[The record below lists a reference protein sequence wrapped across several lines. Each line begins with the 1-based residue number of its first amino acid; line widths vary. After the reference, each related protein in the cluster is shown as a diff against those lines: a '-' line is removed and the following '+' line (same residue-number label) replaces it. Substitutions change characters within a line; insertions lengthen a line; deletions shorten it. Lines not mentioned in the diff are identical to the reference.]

1 MDGGDR
7 EGGCLKLVEKTG
19 GTSEICNAHLGETQ
33 IASDVTGPDILEA
46 GFVAE
51 SS

>member
-1 MDGGDR
+1 MDGGGR
-7 EGGCLKLVEKTG
+7 EGGLKLVEKTG